1 LAERSNHS
9 GPSSLGKFDICASAS
24 NDEARFRQHLQIF
37 TPAHAQNHGTE
48 EIHSARL
55 VKIAVDGTALGAFFT
70 KSHNRKT
77 RAVLVKSLLALS
89 GSRLLAISMWN
100 DADSLALAENLGAA
114 KLLNKMELAETLVP
128 SIFQAVLPHHEDHPK
143 AQRAHG

>member
-1 LAERSNHS
+1 MVAAAPFPARRSHFPSLARPKLRARGKIHICLWPLAERSNHS
-9 GPSSLGKFDICASAS
+9 GPSSLRRFDICASAS

-70 KSHNRKT
+70 KSHNR
-77 RAVLVKSLLALS
+77 
-89 GSRLLAISMWN
+89 
-100 DADSLALAENLGAA
+100 
-114 KLLNKMELAETLVP
+114 
-128 SIFQAVLPHHEDHPK
+128 
-143 AQRAHG
+143 